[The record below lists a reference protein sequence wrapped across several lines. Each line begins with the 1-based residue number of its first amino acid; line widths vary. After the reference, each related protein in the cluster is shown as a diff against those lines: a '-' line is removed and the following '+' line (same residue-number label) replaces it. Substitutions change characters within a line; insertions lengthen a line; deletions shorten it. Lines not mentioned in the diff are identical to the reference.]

1 MKSKKIKLKTQ
12 LCTLLHCIILGEF
25 FIVSVLSSVKQV
37 KIVSSFLRQL
47 WRVNYVESQ
56 AYIISTCFL
65 KASEAVQQMLE
76 QQWTIINHLFSFAAI
91 KNLTGLLQSDS
102 YMLSCIASSTVVPN
116 IALQMFQTLL
126 GVPELI
132 CCLLPK
138 WIWSSLNETRTQLC
152 LFPITGIWLL
162 MLLRGNIVQQ
172 WRRGQTG
179 SSNLKFSHLL
189 AMWQLLYFL
198 VPQLSLSGKK

>member
-1 MKSKKIKLKTQ
+1 MHLTSLYN
-12 LCTLLHCIILGEF
+12 LGWILYG
-25 FIVSVLSSVKQV
+25 LSFVICETGQNS
-37 KIVSSFLRQL
+37 ISFLRQL

-126 GVPELI
+126 GVPEL
-132 CCLLPK
+132 
-138 WIWSSLNETRTQLC
+138 SYAAFFQNGFE
-152 LFPITGIWLL
+152 
-162 MLLRGNIVQQ
+162 V
-172 WRRGQTG
+172 
-179 SSNLKFSHLL
+179 
-189 AMWQLLYFL
+189 A
-198 VPQLSLSGKK
+198 